1 MLAECPP
8 QTAFSPV
15 LLQTIY
21 TTRVERERKEMHG
34 QYRRM
39 VIIALVGVV
48 FGLSTS
54 AVITSASGSNVRFYH
69 GPEVACVLN
78 ADPLCGGGK

>member
-1 MLAECPP
+1 MLAECSP
-8 QTAFSPV
+8 QAAFSPI
-15 LLQTIY
+15 LLQPDY
-21 TTRVERERKEMHG
+21 TMRTDREWKEMRG

-39 VIIALVGVV
+39 AIIALVGMV

-78 ADPLCGGGK
+78 ADPICGGGK